1 MTCVFAV
8 ESGLVFAK
16 LAFFFDSSSKII
28 VTDVFF
34 RYLCVT
40 KHLLMERDRYKAALN
55 ASRTLIDSMRM
66 RAHALH
72 DSVNQKYD
80 RTHPYGY
87 HLDMVASGV
96 AEYGASVC
104 AAEAD
109 AAAMMFAAYFHDS
122 IEDARLTY
130 NDVLAI
136 AREYLSDDKAVIA
149 AEIVYA
155 LTNEKGRTRA
165 ERADE
170 RYYSGIRSTPYAPM
184 VKLADR
190 LANMA
195 YSASHSGCPNSSMR
209 EVYRAELPHFLQ
221 AITSASSDPRLAL
234 PADMVK
240 SIKSL

>member
-1 MTCVFAV
+1 
-8 ESGLVFAK
+8 
-16 LAFFFDSSSKII
+16 
-28 VTDVFF
+28 
-34 RYLCVT
+34 
-40 KHLLMERDRYKAALN
+40 MENEQYKAALSFYN
-55 ASRTLIDSMRM
+55 NLIGNMRK
-66 RAHALH
+66 RAHDLH
-72 DSVNQKYD
+72 ESVNQKYD

-87 HLDMVASGV
+87 HLDMVANGV

-104 AAEAD
+104 AMPED
-109 AAAMMFAAYFHDS
+109 VPAMMFAAFFHDS

-130 NDVLAI
+130 NNVLTI
-136 AREYLSDDKAVIA
+136 AREYLTEEKALLA
-149 AEIVYA
+149 TEIVYA

-170 RYYSGIRSTPYAPM
+170 RYYSGIRQTPYAPV

-195 YSASHSGCPNSSMR
+195 YSTSHSNSANSTMK

-221 AITSASSDPRLAL
+221 AITSDMAAADPRLSL
-234 PADMVK
+234 PEEMVR